1 MTINRIYFETAE
13 ICIYLSL
20 MKFPNVVLV
29 MAGQCKEEVEQKL
42 KWDWSCR
49 NILEGLLWSV
59 TVLFIRRPDFWSFGA
74 AEGATPC
81 CTRWPMKKGYS
92 TTTNKLLPSIR
103 TKLPTESSLNER
115 KASISCNR
123 RNICFHTLPALS
135 STEPITEDR
144 PLKLPPK
151 TPVSGIEPITGLGHL
166 PIRG

>member
-1 MTINRIYFETAE
+1 MRLILQKYFRGTVVICDWGLFCSIYKTSWF
-13 ICIYLSL
+13 L
-20 MKFPNVVLV
+20 KF
-29 MAGQCKEEVEQKL
+29 
-42 KWDWSCR
+42 WSCWR
-49 NILEGLLWSV
+49 CYTMLYQMTYG
-59 TVLFIRRPDFWSFGA
+59 
-74 AEGATPC
+74 
-81 CTRWPMKKGYS
+81 KGIFYTS
-92 TTTNKLLPSIR
+92 TTTDKLLPSIR

-166 PIRG
+166 SIRVQFCDKTFVLTVWFA